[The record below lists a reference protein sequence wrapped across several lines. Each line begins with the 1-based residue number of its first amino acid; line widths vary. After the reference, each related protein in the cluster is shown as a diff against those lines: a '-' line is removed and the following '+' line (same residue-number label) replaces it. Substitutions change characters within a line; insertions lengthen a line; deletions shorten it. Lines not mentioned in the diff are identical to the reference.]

1 MMKMIVTKNNIVQL
15 VKKKKRKKE
24 KKQMVVNEVMVS
36 CDGKRL
42 VNIIMV
48 NNDCDEMLDKHGVV
62 GGYDKG
68 F

>member
-1 MMKMIVTKNNIVQL
+1 
-15 VKKKKRKKE
+15 
-24 KKQMVVNEVMVS
+24 MVVNEVMVS